1 MIINAAGFD
10 VNYKQIGQGKDVLIL
25 HGWGCDITL
34 FDKMACELAKSFRV
48 TLADMPG
55 HGLTG
60 EPSEKI
66 TVYDYAN
73 IVLALLDKLNIEKTS
88 ILAHSFGCRLSII
101 LAAKHPD
108 KIDKLLLC
116 GAAGIKP
123 KRTAKYYFKVYKYK
137 AAKLII
143 KTFAPSKLEKFTS
156 GKGSSDYQ
164 KLSPVMKATFSAVV
178 NEDLTP
184 LLKEI
189 KAPTFLI
196 WGENDTET
204 PLYMAQI
211 MEEKIPDC
219 KKIVYKSRTHYAFLE
234 ESARTLAIANTFFN

>member
-10 VNYKQIGQGKDVLIL
+10 INYNQLGKGKDVLIL

-34 FDKMACELAKSFRV
+34 FDKMATELAKNFRV

-55 HGLTG
+55 HGLSK
-60 EPSEKI
+60 EPTNKI

-73 IVLALLDKLNIEKTS
+73 IVLDLLNKLDIKKTS

-101 LAAKHPD
+101 LASKHPE

-116 GAAGIKP
+116 GAAGVLP
-123 KRTAKYYFKVYKYK
+123 KRSFSYYFKVYKYK
-137 AAKLII
+137 LAKKII
-143 KTFAPSKLEKFTS
+143 KIFAPKKLEKFTS
-156 GKGSSDYQ
+156 GKGSSDY
-164 KLSPVMKATFSAVV
+164 KNLSSVMKATFSCVV

-184 LLKEI
+184 LLKDI

-211 MEEKIPDC
+211 MEAQIPDC

>member
-10 VNYKQIGQGKDVLIL
+10 INYKQLGKGKDILIL

-34 FDKMACELAKSFRV
+34 FDKMANELAKNFRV

-55 HGLTG
+55 HGLSV
-60 EPSEKI
+60 EPSQKI

-73 IVLALLDKLNIEKTS
+73 IVLNLMEKLNIQKTS

-101 LAAKHPD
+101 LAAKYPE

-116 GAAGIKP
+116 GAAGVLP
-123 KRTAKYYFKVYKYK
+123 KRTFSYYFKVYKYK
-137 AAKLII
+137 LAKKLI
-143 KTFAPSKLEKFTS
+143 KFFAPKKLEKFVS

-184 LLKEI
+184 LLKYI

-211 MEEKIPDC
+211 MEEQIPDC

-234 ESARTLAIANTFFN
+234 ESARTLAIANTFFS